1 MNTAH
6 WHLALN
12 HVPLIGTIIGTFIL
26 TAGIVL
32 KKNESI
38 KRTGLSVLILSA
50 LFAIPV
56 YLTGEGAEELVEKMP
71 GVTDGIIEKHES
83 SGKVFMIFLEILGIL
98 SLITFIA
105 DWTKKRISSLLY
117 AIVFFIALGL
127 SILGKQVGSS
137 GGEIRHTEIRNQT
150 SPQEEDQSKLNIDS
164 EKEED

>member
-12 HVPLIGTIIGTFIL
+12 HVPIIGTVIGTFIL
-26 TAGIVL
+26 TAGLVL
-32 KKNESI
+32 KNNASV

-71 GVTDGIIEKHES
+71 GVTDNIIEAHEDF
-83 SGKVFMIFLEILGIL
+83 GEVFLIFLEILGLL
-98 SLITFIA
+98 SLITFIT
-105 DWTKKRISSLLY
+105 DWTKKRISSPLY
-117 AIVFFIALGL
+117 IVVLVTAFGL
-127 SILGKQVGSS
+127 SIFGKKVGSS

-150 SPQEEDQSKLNIDS
+150 LPQGGDEPKQNTDS
-164 EKEED
+164 EKEVD

>member
-12 HVPLIGTIIGTFIL
+12 HVPIIGTLIGTFIL
-26 TAGIVL
+26 TAGLVL
-32 KKNESI
+32 KNNASV

-71 GVTDGIIEKHES
+71 GVTDNIIEAHEDF
-83 SGKVFMIFLEILGIL
+83 GKVFLIFLEILGLL

-105 DWTKKRISSLLY
+105 DWTKKRISSPLY
-117 AIVFFIALGL
+117 IVVLVTALGL
-127 SILGKQVGSS
+127 SIFGKQVGSS

-150 SPQEEDQSKLNIDS
+150 LPQREDEPKQNTDS
-164 EKEED
+164 EKEVD